1 MYATLHRT
9 SGTPAEAPDAAL
21 RLRQIGGPLTLT
33 VTLSTERPADAGA
46 FEVRQDCPLTEPDA
60 VAAVAQV
67 LTFAGPVS
75 DAMLAAGER
84 AGRERIAPAMIS
96 QPGGVRQLKL
106 WHPELRRQIIMTLAT
121 SLEAL
126 EEAGKKIQSL
136 PLLPDE
142 DVALLPGPDH
152 VEIFRVES

>member
-9 SGTPAEAPDAAL
+9 SGPPAEAPDAAL

-33 VTLSTERPADAGA
+33 VTLSPERPADAGA
-46 FEVRQDCPLTEPDA
+46 FEVHRDCRLTEPDA

-84 AGRERIAPAMIS
+84 AERERIAPAMID
-96 QPGGVRQLKL
+96 QPGGVRQLAL
-106 WHPELRRQIIMTLAT
+106 WHPELRRRIVITLAT
-121 SLEAL
+121 SMEAL
-126 EEAGKKIQSL
+126 EDAGKKIDNL
-136 PLLPDE
+136 PLLPGE